1 MKNTLLIVLAFYT
14 FGLTSFLVASEISS
28 EPIQK
33 QPEIQKVKT
42 IHNIDLSELDKL
54 DCVYWWEI
62 QNDTLKIWTAED
74 EKKSEAERHE
84 YIRSLDPDG
93 WE

>member
-33 QPEIQKVKT
+33 QPWIKEPKPLYS
-42 IHNIDLSELDKL
+42 IDLSELDKL

>member
-1 MKNTLLIVLAFYT
+1 MKNTLLIVLAFYI
-14 FGLTSFLVASEISS
+14 FGLTSFLVASEISP

-33 QPEIQKVKT
+33 QLEIQEPKPLY
-42 IHNIDLSELDKL
+42 NLDLSELDKL